1 MVEVTSNVSRS
12 SDEDHLL
19 VLGVFLISGFLSGL
33 MFGWLVSR
41 PELELFFYIKGD
53 KFLIPHYSY
62 WFTFSLI
69 HPLGLVDGFSVC
81 CWRKWLRPLAQESVS
96 LSPLLLLA

>member
-12 SDEDHLL
+12 SDEGHLL

-41 PELELFFYIKGD
+41 PELQLFLYIKAD
-53 KFLIPHYSY
+53 KFLIP
-62 WFTFSLI
+62 
-69 HPLGLVDGFSVC
+69 
-81 CWRKWLRPLAQESVS
+81 R
-96 LSPLLLLA
+96 